1 MPHRTATPAL
11 AWSEGTSPLVFDSP
25 HSGTSYPPG
34 FAYACP
40 LAALRRVEDTHVER
54 LYRFVPELGASWL
67 EALFPRSYIDVN
79 RALTDMDPT
88 LLAEPWPDLAEAS
101 SKVRLGK
108 GLIWRT
114 LDDGTPIYSRPMTAE
129 EARQRI
135 DQCWRPYH
143 ERLEHLLNAAYR
155 RHGWVLHINCH
166 SMPAVAGPFSTEF
179 PGETHAD
186 FVLGDRD
193 HSTASADITERMATW
208 LRQQGYSVMVN
219 HPYKGVELVRR
230 YSNPAQGRHS
240 IQLEINKRLYM
251 DEDTL
256 ALNDGFARTQAT
268 LRQLFEALTAEGAPG
283 QLA

>member
-1 MPHRTATPAL
+1 M
-11 AWSEGTSPLVFDSP
+11 VFDSP
-25 HSGTSYPPG
+25 HSGTAYPPD
-34 FAYACP
+34 FAHNCP
-40 LAALRRVEDTHVER
+40 RAALRRVEDTHVER
-54 LYRFVPELGASWL
+54 LYSFVPELGASWL
-67 EALFPRSYIDVN
+67 EALFPRSYLDVN
-79 RALTDMDPT
+79 RALSDMDPA
-88 LLAEPWPDLAEAS
+88 LLAEPWPDPVEAS

-114 LDDGTPIYSRPMTAE
+114 LDDGTPIYSTPLTAA

-143 ERLEHLLNAAYR
+143 QRLEQLLDAAFQ

-179 PGETHAD
+179 PGESHAD

-193 HSTASADITERMATW
+193 HSTAAAHITERMAAF

-230 YSNPAQGRHS
+230 YSKPGHGRHS

-251 DEDTL
+251 NEDTL
-256 ALNDGFARTQAT
+256 ALNEGFARTQAT
-268 LRQLFEALTAEGAPG
+268 LRQLFEALAADGALRFAVNPKQG
-283 QLA
+283 L

>member
-1 MPHRTATPAL
+1 MPRTTPPDTL
-11 AWSEGTSPLVFDSP
+11 AWSQGSSPLVFDSP
-25 HSGTSYPPG
+25 HSGTQYPADFG
-34 FAYACP
+34 YACS
-40 LAALRRVEDTHVER
+40 LAALRLVEDTHVER

-67 EALFPRSYIDVN
+67 EALFPRSYLDVN
-79 RALTDMDPT
+79 RALTDMDPA
-88 LLAEPWPDLAEAS
+88 LLAEPWPDPVVAS

-114 LDDGTPIYSRPMTAE
+114 LDDGTPIYRGPISVAD
-129 EARQRI
+129 ARQRI
-135 DQCWRPYH
+135 AQCWRPYH
-143 ERLEHLLNAAYR
+143 ERLEQLLDAAFQ

-179 PGETHAD
+179 PGEAHAD

-193 HSTASADITERMATW
+193 HTTASAKLTTHIASFLGR
-208 LRQQGYSVMVN
+208 QGYSVMVN

-251 DEDTL
+251 EEGTL
-256 ALNDGFARTQAT
+256 ALTAGFERTQAT
-268 LRQLFEALTAEGAPG
+268 LRQLFQGLSAEAA
-283 QLA
+283 QRRW

>member
-1 MPHRTATPAL
+1 MRHRTTTEAI

-25 HSGTSYPPG
+25 HSGTCYPPD

-40 LAALRRVEDTHVER
+40 LAALRLVEDTYVER
-54 LYRFVPELGASWL
+54 LYSFVPELGASWL
-67 EALFPRSYIDVN
+67 EALFPRSYLDVN
-79 RALTDMDPT
+79 RALSDMDPA
-88 LLAEPWPDLAEAS
+88 LLSEPWPDPVEAS

-114 LDDGTPIYSRPMTAE
+114 LDDGTPIYSRRLTAG
-129 EARQRI
+129 EARWRI
-135 DQCWRPYH
+135 DHCWRPYH
-143 ERLEHLLNAAYR
+143 ERLEQLLNAAFQH
-155 RHGWVLHINCH
+155 HGWVLHINCH

-179 PGETHAD
+179 PGEAHAD

-193 HSTASADITERMATW
+193 HSTADARITERMAMF

-230 YSNPAQGRHS
+230 YSNPAQGRNS

-256 ALNDGFARTQAT
+256 ALTEGFARTQDT
-268 LRQLFEALTAEGAPG
+268 LRQLFELLATEGARRHG
-283 QLA
+283 

>member
-1 MPHRTATPAL
+1 MPRSTASEAV
-11 AWSEGTSPLVFDSP
+11 AWFQGAGPLVFDSP
-25 HSGTSYPPG
+25 HSGTAYPPD
-34 FAYACP
+34 FAHTCP

-54 LYRFVPELGASWL
+54 LYSFVPELGASWL
-67 EALFPRSYIDVN
+67 EALFPRSYLDVN
-79 RALTDMDPT
+79 RALSDMDPA
-88 LLAEPWPDLAEAS
+88 LLAEPWTDPVEAS

-114 LDDGTPIYSRPMTAE
+114 LDDGTPIYSTPLTAA

-135 DQCWRPYH
+135 DQCWHPYH
-143 ERLEHLLNAAYR
+143 QRLEQLLNTAFQ

-179 PGETHAD
+179 PGEAHAD

-193 HSTASADITERMATW
+193 HSTAAAHITERLAAF
-208 LRQQGYSVMVN
+208 LRRQGYSVMVN
-219 HPYKGVELVRR
+219 HPYKGVELVHR
-230 YSNPAQGRHS
+230 YSNPGQGRHS

-256 ALNDGFARTQAT
+256 ALNAGFARTQAT
-268 LRQLFEALTAEGAPG
+268 LRQLFEALAADGALRFG
-283 QLA
+283 